1 MYGDLWSFWYDGLP
15 KGTVKW
21 GVRVTDLGTEPSR
34 PVVMGSHYDIAVIA
48 DGGWSELRTRYF
60 SAARPE
66 YAGYVAWRF
75 RVSAADVQGFEAFGE
90 YANEHYRTIF
100 LPVAQN
106 DGGDF
111 VMGGTVMSVPAQ
123 DLPAHATADAP
134 VNRQASSDGSAA
146 ASIQPASSASV
157 SLSNFM
163 SFFRAKFG
171 HHARG
176 ELLRVMEIAATRGK
190 ITPLPQHE
198 FAAECVVKGRL
209 LLVGDAAH
217 MASPRTAAGAH
228 TAVLDATELF
238 RIFST
243 VSRTLPQGSS
253 LSPGDI
259 DRALALYAPL
269 GAGRAAEL
277 LARSHQV
284 SAEVVPASWRRKQPQ
299 GDL

>member
-1 MYGDLWSFWYDGLP
+1 LWSFWYDGLP

-21 GVRVTDLGTEPSR
+21 GVRVADLGTEPSR
-34 PVVMGSHYDIAVIA
+34 PVVMGSHYDLVVIA

-60 SAARPE
+60 SSARPE

-75 RVSAADVQGFEAFGE
+75 RVSAAHVQGFQAFGE
-90 YANEHYRTIF
+90 YANEHYRAIF
-100 LPVAQN
+100 LPVTQN
-106 DGGDF
+106 DGADF
-111 VMGGTVMSVPAQ
+111 VMGGTVMSVPAE
-123 DLPAHATADAP
+123 DLPADAPADSP

-146 ASIQPASSASV
+146 ASIRPASSMSV

-176 ELLRVMEIAATRGK
+176 ELLKVMEAAAAQGK

-238 RIFST
+238 HVFST
-243 VSRTLPQGSS
+243 VSNALPQSS
-253 LSPGDI
+253 SFSPGDI
-259 DRALALYAPL
+259 DHALRLYAPL
-269 GAGRAAEL
+269 GARRAAEL

-284 SAEVVPASWRRKQPQ
+284 SSEVVPAGWRRKQSQ